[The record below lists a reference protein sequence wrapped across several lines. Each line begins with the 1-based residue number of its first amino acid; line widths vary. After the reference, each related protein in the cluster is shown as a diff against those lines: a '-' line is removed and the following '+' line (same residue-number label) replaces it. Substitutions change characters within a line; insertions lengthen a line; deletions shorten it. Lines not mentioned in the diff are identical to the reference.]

1 MSDIAGHSP
10 FGGLVRLLRDPAS
23 WMAAVDVFAILTA
36 VALPFSTSLTA
47 IFVLGMLIAR
57 VPFLDLRAFLQSLQ
71 RPIAAVPITFFALA
85 LVGTLWS
92 DAAWGTRFYAVFPT
106 AKLLML
112 PVLFYHFERSRR
124 GVWVLVAF
132 LVSCTLMMILSWAV
146 TCVPGLTLKP
156 AADASRGIF
165 VKNYID
171 QSQEFTLC
179 AVALAYPVV
188 QLLRAGKIWQA
199 MALCAISLCLIANM
213 AFVVVSRTALVTLPV
228 LFAGFGLL
236 HLRLRANLLMLGAA
250 IAVGLVAWL
259 VPFGT
264 IWSSVAPNVC
274 VAPLLRPEMSAAPRE
289 MLTSPSLGWTFRT
302 FARDYQLYEEDN
314 VPTSF
319 GERFTYWKYAM
330 KFIADAPLIG
340 HGTGSSKGL
349 FEQAAYEPDWGKGI
363 RVFPNPHNQTLNVAI
378 QWGALGVLVLY
389 AMWLVHLTVFR
400 GGGLANWVGLLV
412 VVQNV
417 LTSLFNS
424 HIFDFHEGWMYVL
437 GVGIAGGMVLKIER
451 GESGGCGGFLS
462 FSCTGKGI
470 RDRLPEPRER
480 VQKNAFRQPVI
491 E

>member
-1 MSDIAGHSP
+1 VTDIAGHSP
-10 FGGLVRLLRDPAS
+10 FGGLWRLLRDPAS

-36 VALPFSTSLTA
+36 VVLPFSTSLTA
-47 IFVLGMLIAR
+47 IFAAAMLIAW
-57 VPFLDLRAFLQSLQ
+57 VPFLELRAFGQSLR
-71 RPIAAVPITFFALA
+71 RPIAAIPIAFFALA
-85 LVGTLWS
+85 LIGTLWS

-106 AKLLML
+106 AKLLVL
-112 PVLFYHFERSRR
+112 PMLFYHFERSGR
-124 GVWVLVAF
+124 GSWVMVAF
-132 LVSCTLMMILSWAV
+132 LVSCTLMMILSWVV
-146 TCVPGLTLKP
+146 TCAPGLTLKP

-199 MALCAISLCLIANM
+199 AALCAISLCLIANM
-213 AFVVVSRTALVTLPV
+213 VFVVVSRTALVTLPI

-236 HLRLRANLLMLGAA
+236 HLRLRSNLVMLAAA

-274 VAPLLRPEMSAAPRE
+274 AAHPLLRPEMSAARRE
-289 MLTSPSLGWTFRT
+289 MLTAPSLEWTFKT
-302 FARDYQLYEEDN
+302 FSRDYELYEQEQT
-314 VPTSF
+314 PTSV
-319 GERFTYWKYAM
+319 GERLTYWKYALR
-330 KFIADAPLIG
+330 FIADAPLVG

-349 FEQAAYEPDWGKGI
+349 FEQAAHQPDWARGV

-378 QWGALGVLVLY
+378 QWGVLGVIVLY
-389 AMWLVHLTVFR
+389 AMWLTHLMMFR
-400 GGGLANWVGLLV
+400 GVGLASWIGLLV

-417 LTSLFNS
+417 LTSIFNS

-437 GVGIAGGMVLKIER
+437 GVGIAGGMVLKVKAVEAA
-451 GESGGCGGFLS
+451 GTTMGS
-462 FSCTGKGI
+462 
-470 RDRLPEPRER
+470 
-480 VQKNAFRQPVI
+480 
-491 E
+491 

>member
-1 MSDIAGHSP
+1 MTAIAGHSP
-10 FGGLVRLLRDPAS
+10 LAALWRLLCDPAS

-36 VALPFSTSLTA
+36 AVLPFSTSLTA
-47 IFVLGMLIAR
+47 IFVAAMLIAW
-57 VPFLDLRAFLQSLQ
+57 VPFLDLRAFVHSLW
-71 RPIAAVPITFFALA
+71 RPIAAVPIAFFALA

-92 DAAWGTRFYAVFPT
+92 DAVWGTRFYAVFPT
-106 AKLLML
+106 AKLLVL
-112 PVLFYHFERSRR
+112 PVLFYHFERSGR
-124 GVWVLVAF
+124 GVWVLIAF

-146 TCVPGLTLKP
+146 TCAPNLTMKP

-199 MALCAISLCLIANM
+199 LALCAISLSLIANM
-213 AFVVVSRTALVTLPV
+213 VLVVVSRTALVTLPI

-236 HLRLRANLLMLGAA
+236 YLRLRANLLMLGAA
-250 IAVGLVAWL
+250 VAVGLVAWL

-264 IWSSVAPNVC
+264 IWSSVAPSVC
-274 VAPLLRPEMSAAPRE
+274 AAHPLLRPEMSAARRE
-289 MLTSPSLGWTFRT
+289 MLASPSLGWTLKT
-302 FARDYQLYEEDN
+302 FSRDYQLYEAES

-319 GERFTYWKYAM
+319 GERFTYWKYAL
-330 KFIADAPLIG
+330 KFIADAPLVG

-349 FEQAAYEPDWGKGI
+349 FEQAAREPDWARGI

-378 QWGALGVLVLY
+378 QWGVLGVAVLY
-389 AMWLVHLTVFR
+389 AMWLVHLLMFR
-400 GGGLANWVGLLV
+400 GAAFANWIGLLV

-417 LTSLFNS
+417 LTSVFNS

-437 GVGIAGGMVLKIER
+437 GVGIAGGMVLKSKAAKEADIA
-451 GESGGCGGFLS
+451 
-462 FSCTGKGI
+462 TGS
-470 RDRLPEPRER
+470 
-480 VQKNAFRQPVI
+480 
-491 E
+491 